1 MSSIGTTMDETS
13 GRRVE
18 VVPEVV
24 LPLRMTLLALVA
36 PVAVMVLMGLL
47 AAVLFPRIAA
57 VAEVPAWLPWSLQI
71 GVSLLQI
78 AGLVLFARIAGVP
91 LAGWLGLRWPA
102 IGVGAWIGII
112 VALFLVKAGV
122 AMIVNA
128 LFAGTSAETIES
140 LRPFAETMATRIA
153 PLLITAAILGAIV
166 EELLFRGVLSPA
178 LEATRLGAFGGAVV
192 ASLLWAVAHYYYPA
206 PALVVLVVIGVVLSH
221 LRRRTGSILPGMAWH
236 VANNV
241 VALGVMAAA
250 L

>member
-13 GRRVE
+13 GRQVE
-18 VVPEVV
+18 AQHDVV
-24 LPLRMTLLALVA
+24 LPLRMALLALVG
-36 PVAVMVLMGLL
+36 PVAVMVAMGAM
-47 AAVLFPRIAA
+47 AALLFPRIAA
-57 VAEVPAWLPWSLQI
+57 IADIPAWLPWTLQI

-78 AGLVLFARIAGVP
+78 AAIVLFARIAGVP

-112 VALFLVKAGV
+112 VALFIVKAAV
-122 AMIVNA
+122 AMIMNG
-128 LFAGTSAETIES
+128 LFTGTSAETIES

-153 PLLITAAILGAIV
+153 PLLIAAAVLGAIV
-166 EELLFRGVLSPA
+166 EELMFRGVLSPA
-178 LEATRLGAFGGAVV
+178 LEATRLGQFGGALI
-192 ASLLWAVAHYYYPA
+192 ASILWAVAHYYYPA

-221 LRRRTGSILPGMAWH
+221 LRRRTGSILPGMVWH